1 MFSSF
6 LFNLIIILSI
16 LMRAI
21 CKGTATFRAQSDFLE
36 CVLHWE
42 LSMTFPL
49 RVFSLTIQTI
59 LQWYLLSGNGMGY
72 E

>member
-1 MFSSF
+1 
-6 LFNLIIILSI
+6 
-16 LMRAI
+16 MRAI

-59 LQWYLLSGNGMGY
+59 LQWYLLSGNDMGY